1 MSPSTKIRCIIV
13 DDEELARALIK
24 EYVSKIPSLELVGTY
39 KNPLEALEVLRAEHI
54 DLMFLD
60 IQMPELTGIQFLK
73 SLEKKPV
80 VIFTT
85 AYPEY
90 ALEGYE
96 LDVVDYLVKPV
107 SIERF
112 LHSVNKATK
121 ILHNKT
127 GNAGKTNQPDFI
139 VIHAD
144 HKIYRLLLADILY
157 IEGLREYVSYFTADG
172 KRIIAL
178 ESLKKLEEIL
188 PSHMFMRVHKSYI
201 VPINRVRVIEGNMVM
216 IEKKGIPIGASY
228 KEAALKALMP
238 D

>member
-24 EYVSKIPSLELVGTY
+24 EYVSKIPTLELVGAY
-39 KNPLEALEVLRAEHI
+39 KSPLEAMEVLQTTPI

-112 LHSVNKATK
+112 LHGVNKATK

-127 GNAGKTNQPDFI
+127 GNSGTTSQQDFI
-139 VIHAD
+139 VVHAD
-144 HKIYRLLLADILY
+144 HKIYRLPLADILY

-228 KEAALKALMP
+228 KEATLKALMP
-238 D
+238 G

>member
-1 MSPSTKIRCIIV
+1 MSTVPKIRCIIV

-39 KNPLEALEVLRAEHI
+39 KNPLEALGVLRAEQI

-112 LHSVNKATK
+112 LHGVNKATK

-127 GNAGKTNQPDFI
+127 DNSGTTNQPDFI
-139 VIHAD
+139 VVHAD

-157 IEGLREYVSYFTADG
+157 IEGLREYVSYFTSDG

-188 PSHMFMRVHKSYI
+188 PPNMFMRVHKSYI

-216 IEKKGIPIGASY
+216 VEKKGIPIGASY
-228 KEAALKALMP
+228 KEATLKALMP
-238 D
+238 G

>member
-1 MSPSTKIRCIIV
+1 MSTVPKIRCIIV

-39 KNPLEALEVLRAEHI
+39 KNPLEALEVLRAEQI

-112 LHSVNKATK
+112 LHGVNKATK
-121 ILHNKT
+121 IFHNKT
-127 GNAGKTNQPDFI
+127 DNSGTTNQPDFI
-139 VIHAD
+139 VVHAD

-157 IEGLREYVSYFTADG
+157 IEGLREYVSYFTSDG

-228 KEAALKALMP
+228 KEATLKALMP
-238 D
+238 G